1 MSVEVRDTGA
11 TTRERQNLSRASPGQ
26 VDAAIRGVGLSSAF
40 QPIVALPDG
49 AVVGFEALARWPEST
64 GLGPQAV
71 FARAEAL
78 NRVDELDRL
87 CIDTAITGALAHGL
101 TRKALLCINCEPS
114 SPLVDLLQNAVLKRG
129 RTELQL
135 MFELTER
142 SLLAHPRALL
152 AKVAA
157 LRGDGFGI
165 ALDDVGAHPDSLALL
180 DVIAPDVVKLDMGL
194 VQSQP
199 DDAQARTLSA
209 VLAHH
214 ERSGAVILAEGIE
227 TEEHLEQALAV
238 GATLGQGYKFGRPGA
253 LDHYPLAADWSLPTR
268 APRSEL
274 AAESP
279 FDLVRG
285 RATIRTGRKQTLTAF
300 SRHIESQSHDATD
313 PPILLTAL
321 QHAKHFTGRTRHA
334 YRELAGRS
342 AMVAVFGANM
352 PADFGAGVRGIA
364 LEPTDAL
371 AMEWT
376 VLALGPHMAAAL
388 IAREHDDNV
397 EETRSDEDRRFDFV
411 ITYDRAIVTAA
422 ARNLLARVP

>member
-1 MSVEVRDTGA
+1 MSVGARDTGA
-11 TTRERQNLSRASPGQ
+11 TMSQRQPRGRVSFGQ
-26 VDAAIRGVGLSSAF
+26 VDAAVRGVGLSSAF

-71 FARAEAL
+71 FARAATL

-87 CIDTAITGALAHGL
+87 CVDTAITGALAQGL
-101 TRKALLCINCEPS
+101 TRNALLCINCEPS
-114 SPLVDLLQNAVLKRG
+114 SSMVSPAQNAVLKRG
-129 RTELQL
+129 HTELQL

-157 LRGDGFGI
+157 LRRDGFGI

-253 LDHYPLAADWSLPTR
+253 LAHHPLAAGWSIPTR
-268 APRSEL
+268 TTSRGLGS
-274 AAESP
+274 ESP
-279 FDLVRG
+279 FDLVRD
-285 RATIRTGRKQTLTAF
+285 RATIRTGRKQTLTGF
-300 SRHIESQSHDATD
+300 SRHIESQAHDATD

-321 QHAKHFTGRTRHA
+321 QHAKHFTGRTQRA
-334 YRELAGRS
+334 YRELAARS
-342 AMVAVFGANM
+342 SMVAVFGANM
-352 PADFGAGVRGIA
+352 PADFGSGVRGVA
-364 LEPTDAL
+364 LDPTDAL
-371 AMEWT
+371 ALEWT

-388 IAREHDDNV
+388 IAREHVDDV
-397 EETRSDEDRRFDFV
+397 EETRRDEDRRFDFV

-422 ARNLLARVP
+422 ACNLLARVP

>member
-1 MSVEVRDTGA
+1 MM
-11 TTRERQNLSRASPGQ
+11 
-26 VDAAIRGVGLSSAF
+26 VGPA
-40 QPIVALPDG
+40 
-49 AVVGFEALARWPEST
+49 
-64 GLGPQAV
+64 
-71 FARAEAL
+71 
-78 NRVDELDRL
+78 
-87 CIDTAITGALAHGL
+87 
-101 TRKALLCINCEPS
+101 
-114 SPLVDLLQNAVLKRG
+114 QNAVLKRG
-129 RTELQL
+129 HTELQL

-157 LRGDGFGI
+157 LRSDGFGI

-227 TEEHLEQALAV
+227 TDDDLEQALAV

-253 LDHYPLAADWSLPTR
+253 LSHYPRAAGWSLPTR
-268 APRSEL
+268 PLNPGL
-274 AAESP
+274 ATDSP
-279 FDLVRG
+279 FELVRG
-285 RATIRTGRKQTLTAF
+285 RATIRTGRKQTLTGF
-300 SRHIESQSHDATD
+300 SRHIESQAHDSTD

-321 QHAKHFTGRTRHA
+321 QHVKHFTGRTQA
-334 YRELAGRS
+334 EYRELAARS
-342 AMVAVFGANM
+342 SMVAVFGANM
-352 PADFGAGVRGIA
+352 PADFGSGVRGVA
-364 LEPTDAL
+364 LEPDDAL

-388 IAREHDDNV
+388 IAREHDDV
-397 EETRSDEDRRFDFV
+397 DETRRDEDRRFDFV

-422 ARNLLARVP
+422 AVNLLARVP

>member
-1 MSVEVRDTGA
+1 M
-11 TTRERQNLSRASPGQ
+11 
-26 VDAAIRGVGLSSAF
+26 DAAVRGVGLSSAF

-49 AVVGFEALARWPEST
+49 EVVGFEALARWPEST
-64 GLGPQAV
+64 GLGPLAV

-78 NRVDELDRL
+78 NRIDELDRL
-87 CIDTAITGALAHGL
+87 CVDTAITGALAQGL
-101 TRKALLCINCEPS
+101 SRNALLCINCEPS
-114 SPLVDLLQNAVLKRG
+114 SMMVGPAQNAVLKRG
-129 RTELQL
+129 HTELQL

-157 LRGDGFGI
+157 LRSDGFGI

-227 TEEHLEQALAV
+227 TDDHLEQALAV

-253 LDHYPLAADWSLPTR
+253 LDHYPAPAGWSLPTR
-268 APRSEL
+268 TLNPGL
-274 AAESP
+274 ATDSP
-279 FDLVRG
+279 FGLVRG
-285 RATIRTGRKQTLTAF
+285 RATIRTGRKQTLTGF
-300 SRHIESQSHDATD
+300 SRHIESQAHDSND

-321 QHAKHFTGRTRHA
+321 QHVKHFTGRTQAA
-334 YRELAGRS
+334 YRELAARS
-342 AMVAVFGANM
+342 SMVAVFGANM
-352 PADFGAGVRGIA
+352 PADFGSGVRGVA
-364 LEPTDAL
+364 LQPDDAL

-388 IAREHDDNV
+388 IAREHDDV
-397 EETRSDEDRRFDFV
+397 DETRRDEDRRFDFV

-422 ARNLLARVP
+422 AVNLLARVP